1 MVAAHTACLLLSDV
15 RLILTIPG
23 REALPRAQPGGSEP
37 DHALASGSKAQRP
50 SWAMAWPSGWGP
62 PSARVTLHSLAPR
75 PCSRGTL
82 GGHEGCVSL

>member
-37 DHALASGSKAQRP
+37 GSRPGLWLQGSKAQLGDGMAIRLGSSKCP
-50 SWAMAWPSGWGP
+50 SHPALPGPQALLKGYPRWP
-62 PSARVTLHSLAPR
+62 
-75 PCSRGTL
+75 
-82 GGHEGCVSL
+82 